1 MCVCVSTQSVVFCPK
16 YQSGHTVIPIEE
28 CTFWNLYGGDL
39 VDVECHVDVAV
50 EVRGVVHV

>member
-28 CTFWNLYGGDL
+28 CTFWNLDGGDL

-50 EVRGVVHV
+50 EVRGVVQV